1 MSQSEIVVEG
11 RNLTIGYQVGKK
23 RTEVHSRLNF
33 QLFRGELTCLLG
45 ANGAGKSTLLRT
57 LAAAQPFLSG
67 DLELLDR
74 DLSAYSERELSK
86 TIGVVLTDRTQ
97 AGGLTVYELVA
108 LGRQPYTGF
117 FGRLNKA
124 DKQLVEHALQAVEI
138 AHKARCYMAELS
150 DGERQKVMIAKA
162 LVQECPLILLDE
174 PTAFLDVVSRI
185 EIMNLLHRL
194 AIEEKRAILLSTH
207 DIEQALVLS
216 DRLWLLS
223 STGGLECGVTED
235 LILRNRMDTLFA
247 NHARIKFD
255 LNSMGVLEGMYDI
268 EIKYVGYKTEV
279 RRKVRV
285 ENGKLVI
292 LNLEL
297 ETDAQELADVVVVAK
312 KNRENENMLLL
323 EQQKAVIAVQ
333 SVGVRELSR
342 KGVSDAE
349 GAVTKVAGV
358 SKQDGVKNV
367 FIRGL
372 GDRYNATTFNGF
384 ALPSEDPEYKNISLD
399 FFGTDIIQSVG
410 VNKAF
415 NAGGSSDVGGAT
427 IDIVSKELIGSGN
440 LGFGISGGLNTQT
453 VAADFLKQDGVN
465 FMGFANRTEPADEN
479 SWNFRNKLDPST
491 QHFQINRS
499 YSISGG
505 KRFYVGKDKN
515 PLSFFLTAGHTTDYQ
530 YTDEII
536 RNTTTS
542 GTVYKDMNGKKYA
555 ENISQLALA
564 NVDFDMQNRHH
575 ISYNLMM
582 IHANTQSVGDYNGKN
597 SIFSDDYENLGFTRR
612 QQTNDNMLIVN
623 QLMTNWGLTKS
634 LSLDA
639 GASYNMVKGYEPDRR
654 INNLT
659 KAEDGYTLLRG
670 NSQQRYFSTLDEDDL
685 NVKAGLVYRL
695 KDNIE
700 EISNVR
706 FGYTGRFVDDNFK
719 ATEYNLTVGHVSVIP
734 SLDDFSLDDY
744 YNQENFASDWF
755 KIQKNLDEYTVKKN
769 IHSAYAEATYQFT
782 PRWIVNLG
790 MKYDKVDIEVDYN
803 VNRGGSKGNNTIQKD
818 YFLPSLNLKY
828 NLNDKNS
835 LRLGASKTYTLP
847 QAKEISPYRYVGVN
861 FNSQGNPNLKP
872 SDHYNLDL
880 KWDFNPTPTELISLT
895 AFYKLIKNPISR
907 IEVASAGG
915 YLSYENI
922 ADKATVAGVEVE
934 IRKNLFVRP
943 VSNAAHGMNKLS
955 LGLNGSYIYT
965 NAKMPL
971 ATVTTGSQLEGAAPW
986 IVNFDLSHNFTK
998 GERSFVNTLVLNY
1011 VSDKIYTIGT
1021 QGYQDMME
1029 KGVLT
1034 LDFVSQAKLNK
1045 HLSLNLKARNLLNPS
1060 SKLSRKANENGEKV
1074 ILNDYKKGI
1083 NISLGVSCTF

>member
-1 MSQSEIVVEG
+1 M
-11 RNLTIGYQVGKK
+11 KK
-23 RTEVHSRLNF
+23 
-33 QLFRGELTCLLG
+33 LFLIRFSVAAFFCLLCVLPALAVNIKIKG
-45 ANGAGKSTLLRT
+45 AVK
-57 LAAAQPFLSG
+57 
-67 DLELLDR
+67 DK
-74 DLSAYSERELSK
+74 LSK
-86 TIGVVLTDRTQ
+86 EPLIGATIRLLGTQ
-97 AGGLTVYELVA
+97 AG
-108 LGRQPYTGF
+108 
-117 FGRLNKA
+117 
-124 DKQLVEHALQAVEI
+124 AVTDMEGNF
-138 AHKARCYMAELS
+138 E
-150 DGERQKVMIAKA
+150 
-162 LVQECPLILLDE
+162 
-174 PTAFLDVVSRI
+174 
-185 EIMNLLHRL
+185 
-194 AIEEKRAILLSTH
+194 
-207 DIEQALVLS
+207 
-216 DRLWLLS
+216 
-223 STGGLECGVTED
+223 
-235 LILRNRMDTLFA
+235 
-247 NHARIKFD
+247 

-367 FIRGL
+367 FVRGL

-410 VNKAF
+410 VKKAF

-427 IDIVSKELIGSGN
+427 IDIVSKELIGSGH

-479 SWNFRNKLDPST
+479 SWNFRNKLDPSA
-491 QHFQINRS
+491 QHLQINRS

-536 RNTTTS
+536 RNTTTG

-582 IHANTQSVGDYNGKN
+582 IHANIQSVGDYNGKN

-719 ATEYNLTVGHVSVIP
+719 ATEYNLTVGHVSTIP
-734 SLDDFSLDDY
+734 SLDDARLVR
-744 YNQENFASDWF
+744 DWF
-755 KIQKNLDEYTVKKN
+755 
-769 IHSAYAEATYQFT
+769 S
-782 PRWIVNLG
+782 
-790 MKYDKVDIEVDYN
+790 
-803 VNRGGSKGNNTIQKD
+803 NR
-818 YFLPSLNLKY
+818 
-828 NLNDKNS
+828 
-835 LRLGASKTYTLP
+835 
-847 QAKEISPYRYVGVN
+847 
-861 FNSQGNPNLKP
+861 
-872 SDHYNLDL
+872 
-880 KWDFNPTPTELISLT
+880 
-895 AFYKLIKNPISR
+895 
-907 IEVASAGG
+907 
-915 YLSYENI
+915 
-922 ADKATVAGVEVE
+922 
-934 IRKNLFVRP
+934 
-943 VSNAAHGMNKLS
+943 
-955 LGLNGSYIYT
+955 
-965 NAKMPL
+965 
-971 ATVTTGSQLEGAAPW
+971 
-986 IVNFDLSHNFTK
+986 
-998 GERSFVNTLVLNY
+998 
-1011 VSDKIYTIGT
+1011 
-1021 QGYQDMME
+1021 
-1029 KGVLT
+1029 
-1034 LDFVSQAKLNK
+1034 
-1045 HLSLNLKARNLLNPS
+1045 
-1060 SKLSRKANENGEKV
+1060 
-1074 ILNDYKKGI
+1074 
-1083 NISLGVSCTF
+1083 

>member
-1 MSQSEIVVEG
+1 M
-11 RNLTIGYQVGKK
+11 KK
-23 RTEVHSRLNF
+23 
-33 QLFRGELTCLLG
+33 LFLIRFSVAAFFCLLCVLP
-45 ANGAGKSTLLRT
+45 A
-57 LAAAQPFLSG
+57 LAANIKIKGAVK
-67 DLELLDR
+67 DK
-74 DLSAYSERELSK
+74 LSK
-86 TIGVVLTDRTQ
+86 EPLIGATIRLLGTQ
-97 AGGLTVYELVA
+97 AG
-108 LGRQPYTGF
+108 
-117 FGRLNKA
+117 
-124 DKQLVEHALQAVEI
+124 AVTDMEGNF
-138 AHKARCYMAELS
+138 E
-150 DGERQKVMIAKA
+150 
-162 LVQECPLILLDE
+162 
-174 PTAFLDVVSRI
+174 
-185 EIMNLLHRL
+185 
-194 AIEEKRAILLSTH
+194 
-207 DIEQALVLS
+207 
-216 DRLWLLS
+216 
-223 STGGLECGVTED
+223 
-235 LILRNRMDTLFA
+235 
-247 NHARIKFD
+247 

-367 FIRGL
+367 FVRGL

-427 IDIVSKELIGSGN
+427 IDIVSKELIGSGH

-465 FMGFANRTEPADEN
+465 FMGFANRTEHADEN
-479 SWNFRNKLDPST
+479 SWNFRNKLDPSA
-491 QHFQINRS
+491 QHLQINRS

-575 ISYNLMM
+575 ISYNLMI

-623 QLMTNWGLTKS
+623 QLMTNWELTKS

-719 ATEYNLTVGHVSVIP
+719 ATEYNLTVGHVSAIP

-755 KIQKNLDEYTVKKN
+755 KIQKNLDEYIVKKN
-769 IHSAYAEATYQFT
+769 IHSA
-782 PRWIVNLG
+782 
-790 MKYDKVDIEVDYN
+790 
-803 VNRGGSKGNNTIQKD
+803 
-818 YFLPSLNLKY
+818 
-828 NLNDKNS
+828 
-835 LRLGASKTYTLP
+835 
-847 QAKEISPYRYVGVN
+847 
-861 FNSQGNPNLKP
+861 
-872 SDHYNLDL
+872 
-880 KWDFNPTPTELISLT
+880 
-895 AFYKLIKNPISR
+895 
-907 IEVASAGG
+907 
-915 YLSYENI
+915 
-922 ADKATVAGVEVE
+922 
-934 IRKNLFVRP
+934 
-943 VSNAAHGMNKLS
+943 
-955 LGLNGSYIYT
+955 
-965 NAKMPL
+965 
-971 ATVTTGSQLEGAAPW
+971 
-986 IVNFDLSHNFTK
+986 
-998 GERSFVNTLVLNY
+998 
-1011 VSDKIYTIGT
+1011 
-1021 QGYQDMME
+1021 
-1029 KGVLT
+1029 
-1034 LDFVSQAKLNK
+1034 
-1045 HLSLNLKARNLLNPS
+1045 
-1060 SKLSRKANENGEKV
+1060 
-1074 ILNDYKKGI
+1074 
-1083 NISLGVSCTF
+1083 

>member
-1 MSQSEIVVEG
+1 M
-11 RNLTIGYQVGKK
+11 KK
-23 RTEVHSRLNF
+23 
-33 QLFRGELTCLLG
+33 LFLIRFSVAAFFCLLCVLP
-45 ANGAGKSTLLRT
+45 A
-57 LAAAQPFLSG
+57 LAANIKIKGAVK
-67 DLELLDR
+67 DK
-74 DLSAYSERELSK
+74 LSK
-86 TIGVVLTDRTQ
+86 EPLIGATIRLLGTQ
-97 AGGLTVYELVA
+97 AG
-108 LGRQPYTGF
+108 
-117 FGRLNKA
+117 
-124 DKQLVEHALQAVEI
+124 AVTDMEGNF
-138 AHKARCYMAELS
+138 E
-150 DGERQKVMIAKA
+150 
-162 LVQECPLILLDE
+162 
-174 PTAFLDVVSRI
+174 
-185 EIMNLLHRL
+185 
-194 AIEEKRAILLSTH
+194 
-207 DIEQALVLS
+207 
-216 DRLWLLS
+216 
-223 STGGLECGVTED
+223 
-235 LILRNRMDTLFA
+235 
-247 NHARIKFD
+247 

-367 FIRGL
+367 FVRGL

-427 IDIVSKELIGSGN
+427 IDIVSKELIGSGH

-479 SWNFRNKLDPST
+479 SWNFRNKLDPSA
-491 QHFQINRS
+491 QHLQINRS

-505 KRFYVGKDKN
+505 KRFYVGKNKN

-719 ATEYNLTVGHVSVIP
+719 ATEYNLTVGHISVIP

-755 KIQKNLDEYTVKKN
+755 KIQKNLDEYIVKR
-769 IHSAYAEATYQFT
+769 IFIPLM
-782 PRWIVNLG
+782 PR
-790 MKYDKVDIEVDYN
+790 
-803 VNRGGSKGNNTIQKD
+803 
-818 YFLPSLNLKY
+818 LPTSL
-828 NLNDKNS
+828 
-835 LRLGASKTYTLP
+835 LP
-847 QAKEISPYRYVGVN
+847 VG
-861 FNSQGNPNLKP
+861 L
-872 SDHYNLDL
+872 
-880 KWDFNPTPTELISLT
+880 
-895 AFYKLIKNPISR
+895 
-907 IEVASAGG
+907 
-915 YLSYENI
+915 
-922 ADKATVAGVEVE
+922 
-934 IRKNLFVRP
+934 
-943 VSNAAHGMNKLS
+943 
-955 LGLNGSYIYT
+955 
-965 NAKMPL
+965 
-971 ATVTTGSQLEGAAPW
+971 
-986 IVNFDLSHNFTK
+986 
-998 GERSFVNTLVLNY
+998 
-1011 VSDKIYTIGT
+1011 
-1021 QGYQDMME
+1021 
-1029 KGVLT
+1029 
-1034 LDFVSQAKLNK
+1034 
-1045 HLSLNLKARNLLNPS
+1045 
-1060 SKLSRKANENGEKV
+1060 
-1074 ILNDYKKGI
+1074 
-1083 NISLGVSCTF
+1083 

>member
-1 MSQSEIVVEG
+1 MAA
-11 RNLTIGYQVGKK
+11 
-23 RTEVHSRLNF
+23 F
-33 QLFRGELTCLLG
+33 FCLLCVLP
-45 ANGAGKSTLLRT
+45 A
-57 LAAAQPFLSG
+57 LAANIKIKGAVK
-67 DLELLDR
+67 DK
-74 DLSAYSERELSK
+74 LSK
-86 TIGVVLTDRTQ
+86 EPLIGATIRLLGTQ
-97 AGGLTVYELVA
+97 AG
-108 LGRQPYTGF
+108 
-117 FGRLNKA
+117 
-124 DKQLVEHALQAVEI
+124 AVTDMEGNF
-138 AHKARCYMAELS
+138 E
-150 DGERQKVMIAKA
+150 
-162 LVQECPLILLDE
+162 
-174 PTAFLDVVSRI
+174 
-185 EIMNLLHRL
+185 
-194 AIEEKRAILLSTH
+194 
-207 DIEQALVLS
+207 
-216 DRLWLLS
+216 
-223 STGGLECGVTED
+223 
-235 LILRNRMDTLFA
+235 
-247 NHARIKFD
+247 

-367 FIRGL
+367 FVRGL

-427 IDIVSKELIGSGN
+427 IDIVSKELIGSGH

-465 FMGFANRTEPADEN
+465 FMGFANRTEHADEN
-479 SWNFRNKLDPST
+479 SWNFRNKLDPSA
-491 QHFQINRS
+491 QHLQINRS

-515 PLSFFLTAGHTTDYQ
+515 PFSFFLTAGHTTDYQ

-719 ATEYNLTVGHVSVIP
+719 ATEYNLTVGHVSAIP

-755 KIQKNLDEYTVKKN
+755 KIQKNLDEYIVKR
-769 IHSAYAEATYQFT
+769 IFIPLM
-782 PRWIVNLG
+782 PR
-790 MKYDKVDIEVDYN
+790 
-803 VNRGGSKGNNTIQKD
+803 
-818 YFLPSLNLKY
+818 LPTSL
-828 NLNDKNS
+828 
-835 LRLGASKTYTLP
+835 LP
-847 QAKEISPYRYVGVN
+847 VG
-861 FNSQGNPNLKP
+861 L
-872 SDHYNLDL
+872 
-880 KWDFNPTPTELISLT
+880 
-895 AFYKLIKNPISR
+895 
-907 IEVASAGG
+907 
-915 YLSYENI
+915 
-922 ADKATVAGVEVE
+922 
-934 IRKNLFVRP
+934 
-943 VSNAAHGMNKLS
+943 
-955 LGLNGSYIYT
+955 
-965 NAKMPL
+965 
-971 ATVTTGSQLEGAAPW
+971 
-986 IVNFDLSHNFTK
+986 
-998 GERSFVNTLVLNY
+998 
-1011 VSDKIYTIGT
+1011 
-1021 QGYQDMME
+1021 
-1029 KGVLT
+1029 
-1034 LDFVSQAKLNK
+1034 
-1045 HLSLNLKARNLLNPS
+1045 
-1060 SKLSRKANENGEKV
+1060 
-1074 ILNDYKKGI
+1074 
-1083 NISLGVSCTF
+1083 

>member
-1 MSQSEIVVEG
+1 M
-11 RNLTIGYQVGKK
+11 KK
-23 RTEVHSRLNF
+23 
-33 QLFRGELTCLLG
+33 LFLIRFSVAAFFCLLCVLP
-45 ANGAGKSTLLRT
+45 A
-57 LAAAQPFLSG
+57 LAANIKIKGAVK
-67 DLELLDR
+67 DK
-74 DLSAYSERELSK
+74 LSK
-86 TIGVVLTDRTQ
+86 EPLIGATIRLLGTQ
-97 AGGLTVYELVA
+97 AG
-108 LGRQPYTGF
+108 
-117 FGRLNKA
+117 
-124 DKQLVEHALQAVEI
+124 AVTDMEGNF
-138 AHKARCYMAELS
+138 E
-150 DGERQKVMIAKA
+150 
-162 LVQECPLILLDE
+162 
-174 PTAFLDVVSRI
+174 
-185 EIMNLLHRL
+185 
-194 AIEEKRAILLSTH
+194 
-207 DIEQALVLS
+207 
-216 DRLWLLS
+216 
-223 STGGLECGVTED
+223 
-235 LILRNRMDTLFA
+235 
-247 NHARIKFD
+247 

-367 FIRGL
+367 FVRGL

-479 SWNFRNKLDPST
+479 SWNFRNKLDPSA

-719 ATEYNLTVGHVSVIP
+719 ATEYNLTVGHVSAIP

-755 KIQKNLDEYTVKKN
+755 KIQKNLDEYIVKKN

-835 LRLGASKTYTLP
+835 LRLGASKHIRFRRQRKYL
-847 QAKEISPYRYVGVN
+847 
-861 FNSQGNPNLKP
+861 
-872 SDHYNLDL
+872 
-880 KWDFNPTPTELISLT
+880 LT
-895 AFYKLIKNPISR
+895 
-907 IEVASAGG
+907 VMSA
-915 YLSYENI
+915 
-922 ADKATVAGVEVE
+922 
-934 IRKNLFVRP
+934 
-943 VSNAAHGMNKLS
+943 
-955 LGLNGSYIYT
+955 
-965 NAKMPL
+965 
-971 ATVTTGSQLEGAAPW
+971 
-986 IVNFDLSHNFTK
+986 
-998 GERSFVNTLVLNY
+998 
-1011 VSDKIYTIGT
+1011 
-1021 QGYQDMME
+1021 
-1029 KGVLT
+1029 
-1034 LDFVSQAKLNK
+1034 
-1045 HLSLNLKARNLLNPS
+1045 
-1060 SKLSRKANENGEKV
+1060 
-1074 ILNDYKKGI
+1074 
-1083 NISLGVSCTF
+1083 

>member
-1 MSQSEIVVEG
+1 MKKLFLIRFSVVA
-11 RNLTIGYQVGKK
+11 
-23 RTEVHSRLNF
+23 F
-33 QLFRGELTCLLG
+33 FCLLCVLP
-45 ANGAGKSTLLRT
+45 A
-57 LAAAQPFLSG
+57 LAANIKIKGAVK
-67 DLELLDR
+67 DK
-74 DLSAYSERELSK
+74 LSK
-86 TIGVVLTDRTQ
+86 EPLIGATIRLLGTQ
-97 AGGLTVYELVA
+97 AG
-108 LGRQPYTGF
+108 
-117 FGRLNKA
+117 
-124 DKQLVEHALQAVEI
+124 AVTDMEGNF
-138 AHKARCYMAELS
+138 E
-150 DGERQKVMIAKA
+150 
-162 LVQECPLILLDE
+162 
-174 PTAFLDVVSRI
+174 
-185 EIMNLLHRL
+185 
-194 AIEEKRAILLSTH
+194 
-207 DIEQALVLS
+207 
-216 DRLWLLS
+216 
-223 STGGLECGVTED
+223 
-235 LILRNRMDTLFA
+235 
-247 NHARIKFD
+247 
-255 LNSMGVLEGMYDI
+255 LNSMGILEGMYDI

-279 RRKVRV
+279 RHKVRV

-367 FIRGL
+367 FVRGL

-719 ATEYNLTVGHVSVIP
+719 ATEYNLTVGHVS
-734 SLDDFSLDDY
+734 
-744 YNQENFASDWF
+744 
-755 KIQKNLDEYTVKKN
+755 
-769 IHSAYAEATYQFT
+769 
-782 PRWIVNLG
+782 
-790 MKYDKVDIEVDYN
+790 
-803 VNRGGSKGNNTIQKD
+803 
-818 YFLPSLNLKY
+818 
-828 NLNDKNS
+828 
-835 LRLGASKTYTLP
+835 TLP
-847 QAKEISPYRYVGVN
+847 WTTSR
-861 FNSQGNPNLKP
+861 
-872 SDHYNLDL
+872 
-880 KWDFNPTPTELISLT
+880 LT
-895 AFYKLIKNPISR
+895 II
-907 IEVASAGG
+907 I
-915 YLSYENI
+915 
-922 ADKATVAGVEVE
+922 
-934 IRKNLFVRP
+934 IRKTLLP
-943 VSNAAHGMNKLS
+943 
-955 LGLNGSYIYT
+955 
-965 NAKMPL
+965 
-971 ATVTTGSQLEGAAPW
+971 TGS
-986 IVNFDLSHNFTK
+986 
-998 GERSFVNTLVLNY
+998 R
-1011 VSDKIYTIGT
+1011 
-1021 QGYQDMME
+1021 
-1029 KGVLT
+1029 
-1034 LDFVSQAKLNK
+1034 
-1045 HLSLNLKARNLLNPS
+1045 
-1060 SKLSRKANENGEKV
+1060 
-1074 ILNDYKKGI
+1074 YKR
-1083 NISLGVSCTF
+1083 T

>member
-1 MSQSEIVVEG
+1 M
-11 RNLTIGYQVGKK
+11 KK
-23 RTEVHSRLNF
+23 LL
-33 QLFRGELTCLLG
+33 LFRFSVAAFFCMLCVIP
-45 ANGAGKSTLLRT
+45 A
-57 LAAAQPFLSG
+57 LAANIKIKGAVK
-67 DLELLDR
+67 DK
-74 DLSAYSERELSK
+74 LSK
-86 TIGVVLTDRTQ
+86 EPLIGATIRLVGTQ
-97 AGGLTVYELVA
+97 AGAVTDMDGNFELN
-108 LGRQPYTGF
+108 G
-117 FGRLNKA
+117 
-124 DKQLVEHALQAVEI
+124 
-138 AHKARCYMAELS
+138 
-150 DGERQKVMIAKA
+150 
-162 LVQECPLILLDE
+162 
-174 PTAFLDVVSRI
+174 
-185 EIMNLLHRL
+185 
-194 AIEEKRAILLSTH
+194 
-207 DIEQALVLS
+207 
-216 DRLWLLS
+216 
-223 STGGLECGVTED
+223 
-235 LILRNRMDTLFA
+235 
-247 NHARIKFD
+247 
-255 LNSMGVLEGMYDI
+255 MGVLEGMYDL

-292 LNLEL
+292 LDLEL
-297 ETDAQELADVVVVAK
+297 EADAQELSDVVVVAK

-333 SVGVRELSR
+333 SVGVKELSR

-367 FIRGL
+367 FVRGL

-440 LGFGISGGLNTQT
+440 LSLSISGGINTET
-453 VAADFLKQDGVN
+453 LTADFLKLDGVD
-465 FMGFANRTEPADEN
+465 FLGFADRTEPADEN
-479 SWNFRNKLDPST
+479 SCGFRNKLDPSS
-491 QHFQINRS
+491 QSLQVNRS

-505 KRFYVGKDKN
+505 KKFYLGKDKN
-515 PLSFFLTAGHTTDYQ
+515 PLSFFLTAGHSTDYQ

-542 GTVYKDMNGKKYA
+542 GTIYKDMNGQKYT

-564 NVDFDMQNRHH
+564 NVDYDMNNRHH
-575 ISYNLMM
+575 MSYNFMM
-582 IHANTQSVGDYNGKN
+582 IHANTQSVGDYTGKN
-597 SIFSDDYENLGFTRR
+597 SIFSDDYENMGLTRR
-612 QQTNDNMLIVN
+612 QQSNDNILIVN
-623 QLMTNWGLTKS
+623 QLMTNWGLTKA

-639 GASYNMVKGYEPDRR
+639 GASYNIVNGYEPDRR
-654 INNLT
+654 INNIT
-659 KAEDGYTLLRG
+659 KAENGYTLLRG
-670 NSQQRYFSTLDEDDL
+670 NSQQRYFSTLDEDDIH
-685 NVKAGLVYRL
+685 VKAGLVYRL
-695 KDNIE
+695 KDDIE
-700 EISNVR
+700 EISNIR
-706 FGYTGRFVDDNFK
+706 LGYSGRFVDDHFK
-719 ATEYNLTVGHVSVIP
+719 ATEYNLIVGHVSTIP

-744 YNQENFASDWF
+744 YNQENLSSGWF
-755 KIQKNLDEYTVKKN
+755 QVQKNVDTYTVSKN
-769 IHSAYAEATYQFT
+769 IHSAYAEATYQFN

-790 MKYDKVDIEVDYN
+790 MKYDKVDIKVDYN
-803 VNRGGSKGNNTIQKD
+803 VNRGGSEGSNTIQKD

-835 LRLGASKTYTLP
+835 IRLGASKTYTLP
-847 QAKEISPYRYVGVN
+847 QPKEISPYRYVGVN

-872 SDHYNLDL
+872 SDNYNIDL

-922 ADKATVAGVEVE
+922 AEEATVAGVEVE
-934 IRKNLFVRP
+934 IRKNLFIRP
-943 VSNAAHGMNKLS
+943 LSSSANGMNKLS
-955 LGLNGSYIYT
+955 AGLNGSYIYT

-986 IVNFDLSHNFTK
+986 IANFDLSHNFTK
-998 GERSFVNTLVLNY
+998 GNRSFVNTLVLNY

-1021 QGYQDMME
+1021 QGYQDIME
-1029 KGVLT
+1029 RGIVT

-1045 HLSLNLKARNLLNPS
+1045 YLSLNLKARNLLNPS
-1060 SKLSRKANENGEKV
+1060 YKLSREADESGEKIV
-1074 ILNDYKKGI
+1074 LGDYKKGI
-1083 NISLGVSCTF
+1083 TFSLGVSCTF

>member
-1 MSQSEIVVEG
+1 M
-11 RNLTIGYQVGKK
+11 KK
-23 RTEVHSRLNF
+23 
-33 QLFRGELTCLLG
+33 LFLIRFSVAAFFCLLCVLP
-45 ANGAGKSTLLRT
+45 A
-57 LAAAQPFLSG
+57 LAANIKIKGAVK
-67 DLELLDR
+67 DK
-74 DLSAYSERELSK
+74 LSK
-86 TIGVVLTDRTQ
+86 EPLIGATIRLLGTQ
-97 AGGLTVYELVA
+97 AG
-108 LGRQPYTGF
+108 
-117 FGRLNKA
+117 
-124 DKQLVEHALQAVEI
+124 AVTDMEGNF
-138 AHKARCYMAELS
+138 E
-150 DGERQKVMIAKA
+150 
-162 LVQECPLILLDE
+162 
-174 PTAFLDVVSRI
+174 
-185 EIMNLLHRL
+185 
-194 AIEEKRAILLSTH
+194 
-207 DIEQALVLS
+207 
-216 DRLWLLS
+216 
-223 STGGLECGVTED
+223 
-235 LILRNRMDTLFA
+235 
-247 NHARIKFD
+247 

-367 FIRGL
+367 FVRGL

-427 IDIVSKELIGSGN
+427 IDIVSKELIGSSN

-465 FMGFANRTEPADEN
+465 FIGFANRTEPADEN
-479 SWNFRNKLDPST
+479 SWNFRNKLDPSA

-505 KRFYVGKDKN
+505 KRFYVGKNKN

-597 SIFSDDYENLGFTRR
+597 SIFNDDYENLGFTRR

-719 ATEYNLTVGHVSVIP
+719 ATEYNLTVGHVSTLP
-734 SLDDFSLDDY
+734 SLDNLSLDDY

-755 KIQKNLDEYTVKKN
+755 KIQKNLDEYTVKR
-769 IHSAYAEATYQFT
+769 ISIPLM
-782 PRWIVNLG
+782 PR
-790 MKYDKVDIEVDYN
+790 
-803 VNRGGSKGNNTIQKD
+803 
-818 YFLPSLNLKY
+818 LP
-828 NLNDKNS
+828 
-835 LRLGASKTYTLP
+835 T
-847 QAKEISPYRYVGVN
+847 
-861 FNSQGNPNLKP
+861 
-872 SDHYNLDL
+872 
-880 KWDFNPTPTELISLT
+880 
-895 AFYKLIKNPISR
+895 
-907 IEVASAGG
+907 
-915 YLSYENI
+915 
-922 ADKATVAGVEVE
+922 
-934 IRKNLFVRP
+934 
-943 VSNAAHGMNKLS
+943 
-955 LGLNGSYIYT
+955 
-965 NAKMPL
+965 
-971 ATVTTGSQLEGAAPW
+971 
-986 IVNFDLSHNFTK
+986 
-998 GERSFVNTLVLNY
+998 
-1011 VSDKIYTIGT
+1011 
-1021 QGYQDMME
+1021 
-1029 KGVLT
+1029 
-1034 LDFVSQAKLNK
+1034 
-1045 HLSLNLKARNLLNPS
+1045 NLLPVG
-1060 SKLSRKANENGEKV
+1060 L
-1074 ILNDYKKGI
+1074 
-1083 NISLGVSCTF
+1083 

>member
-1 MSQSEIVVEG
+1 M
-11 RNLTIGYQVGKK
+11 KK
-23 RTEVHSRLNF
+23 
-33 QLFRGELTCLLG
+33 LFLIRFSVAAFFCLLCVLP
-45 ANGAGKSTLLRT
+45 A
-57 LAAAQPFLSG
+57 LAANIKIKGAVK
-67 DLELLDR
+67 DK
-74 DLSAYSERELSK
+74 LSK
-86 TIGVVLTDRTQ
+86 EPLIGATIRLLGTQ
-97 AGGLTVYELVA
+97 AG
-108 LGRQPYTGF
+108 
-117 FGRLNKA
+117 
-124 DKQLVEHALQAVEI
+124 AVTDMEGNF
-138 AHKARCYMAELS
+138 E
-150 DGERQKVMIAKA
+150 
-162 LVQECPLILLDE
+162 
-174 PTAFLDVVSRI
+174 
-185 EIMNLLHRL
+185 
-194 AIEEKRAILLSTH
+194 
-207 DIEQALVLS
+207 
-216 DRLWLLS
+216 
-223 STGGLECGVTED
+223 
-235 LILRNRMDTLFA
+235 
-247 NHARIKFD
+247 

-367 FIRGL
+367 FVRGL

-427 IDIVSKELIGSGN
+427 IDIVSKELIGSGH

-479 SWNFRNKLDPST
+479 SWNFRNKLDPSA

-536 RNTTTS
+536 RNTTTG

-719 ATEYNLTVGHVSVIP
+719 ATEYNLTVGHVSAIP

-790 MKYDKVDIEVDYN
+790 LKYDKVDIEVDYN

-835 LRLGASKTYTLP
+835 FRLGVSKTYTLP

-872 SDHYNLDL
+872 SDNYNLDL
-880 KWDFNPTPTELISLT
+880 KCILYIS
-895 AFYKLIKNPISR
+895 
-907 IEVASAGG
+907 
-915 YLSYENI
+915 
-922 ADKATVAGVEVE
+922 
-934 IRKNLFVRP
+934 
-943 VSNAAHGMNKLS
+943 
-955 LGLNGSYIYT
+955 
-965 NAKMPL
+965 
-971 ATVTTGSQLEGAAPW
+971 
-986 IVNFDLSHNFTK
+986 
-998 GERSFVNTLVLNY
+998 
-1011 VSDKIYTIGT
+1011 
-1021 QGYQDMME
+1021 
-1029 KGVLT
+1029 
-1034 LDFVSQAKLNK
+1034 
-1045 HLSLNLKARNLLNPS
+1045 
-1060 SKLSRKANENGEKV
+1060 
-1074 ILNDYKKGI
+1074 
-1083 NISLGVSCTF
+1083 